1 MKFLIINADYPAF
14 LQWFYDGNPGLTDS
28 PYNEQIRARN
38 ATLFGVAD
46 FYSGSL
52 IRQGHE
58 AWDVHF
64 NNDFIQH
71 AWARE
76 HGMNVTI
83 GKTLSRTKRFAARTP
98 LRHLRA
104 VLRPLVP
111 KSDPYNML
119 AEQIRHYRPDI
130 ILNQVVDWIPD
141 DFLVEI
147 KPNVRLVI
155 GQIAAPLPKEKT
167 FRSYDLMLS
176 SLPNFVHYFRKQGIR
191 SELHR
196 LAFETSIPQ
205 QLQDR
210 PPKTD
215 VSFVGTIS
223 SFHATRVGLME
234 AVCSKV
240 DVAWWGNGDSSLPKS
255 SLIGKHHRGTAW
267 GREMYQI
274 LKDSRITLNNHIDIA
289 EGYANN
295 MRLFEAT
302 GVGTMLITDKK
313 RNLHEIFEPGKEVAV
328 YDSPEEC
335 IEVIAH
341 YLGHDAERASVAR
354 AGQQRTLRD
363 HNYDVRTQE
372 LLELLRKGALV

>member
-14 LQWFYDGNPGLTDS
+14 LKWFYDQNPGLMDS
-28 PYNEQIRARN
+28 PYDEQIRARN

-46 FYSGSL
+46 FYSRSL

-83 GKTLSRTKRFAARTP
+83 SKGLSKTKQFAARTP
-98 LRHLRA
+98 LRHLKP
-104 VLRPLVP
+104 VLRRLVP
-111 KSDPYNML
+111 RNNVYHLL

-130 ILNQVVDWIPD
+130 LLNQVVDWIPD
-141 DFLVEI
+141 DFLLEM
-147 KPNVRLVI
+147 KPNVRRII

-167 FRSYDLMLS
+167 FRGYDLMLS
-176 SLPNFVHYFRKQGIR
+176 SLPNFVDYFRKQGVR

-196 LAFETSIPQ
+196 LAFETSILPH
-205 QLQDR
+205 LQDR
-210 PPKTD
+210 PARTD

-223 SFHATRVGLME
+223 SFHAARTELME
-234 AVCSKV
+234 AICSKV
-240 DVAWWGNGDSSLPKS
+240 DLAWWGNGDSSLPKDS
-255 SLIGKHHRGTAW
+255 IIGKHHRGNAW

-302 GVGTMLITDKK
+302 GVGTMLLTDKK
-313 RNLHEIFEPGKEVAV
+313 KNLHEMFEPGKEVAV
-328 YDSPEEC
+328 YGSPEEC
-335 IEVIAH
+335 IEVISH
-341 YLGHDAERASVAR
+341 YLDHDSERAAVAR

-372 LLELLRKGALV
+372 LLELLRKTEVA